1 MRWTVPNIL
10 TVARLI
16 AVPLL
21 PIVFLFFARP
31 WADYYAIAV
40 FMLASLTDWVDGYL
54 ARRLG
59 QESLFGAAMD
69 PIADKALVLMALLV
83 ITAYSGL
90 AVWIVL
96 PAGIII
102 FREIF
107 VSGLRETLGDK
118 SRLLKVTNLAK
129 WKTTVQMVA
138 LTLLFAKGV
147 FEHYVGMQ
155 SFGMDQEMFDAVISG
170 ATEDEL
176 GLRWKLTGMNW
187 TGNAGVIL
195 LWGAALLTAITGV
208 EYFRK
213 ALPFLKEPEEKK
225 DD

>member
-40 FMLASLTDWVDGYL
+40 FVLASLTDWVDGYL
-54 ARRLG
+54 ARKWQ

-102 FREIF
+102 FREVF

-118 SRLLKVTNLAK
+118 ARQLKVTGLAK

-155 SFGMDQEMFDAVISG
+155 SFGMNAEIFDQVITG
-170 ATEDEL
+170 ELPDEL
-176 GLRWKLTGMNW
+176 GLRWKLAGMTW

-195 LWGAALLTAITGV
+195 LWFAALLTAITGLD
-208 EYFRK
+208 YFRK
-213 ALPFLKEPEEKK
+213 AVPFLSGPEERK
-225 DD
+225 

>member
-40 FMLASLTDWVDGYL
+40 FVLASLTDWVDGYL
-54 ARRLG
+54 ARKWQ

-102 FREIF
+102 FREVF

-118 SRLLKVTNLAK
+118 ARQLKVTGLAK

-155 SFGMDQEMFDAVISG
+155 SFGMNAEIFDQVITG
-170 ATEDEL
+170 ELPDDL

-195 LWGAALLTAITGV
+195 LWFAALLTAITGLD
-208 EYFRK
+208 YFRK
-213 ALPFLKEPEEKK
+213 AVPFLRGPEEGK
-225 DD
+225 

>member
-1 MRWTVPNIL
+1 MRWTIPNIL

-40 FMLASLTDWVDGYL
+40 FILASVTDWVDGYL
-54 ARRLG
+54 ARKLG
-59 QESLFGAAMD
+59 QESRFGAAMD

-118 SRLLKVTNLAK
+118 ARTLKVTNLAK

-138 LTLLFAKGV
+138 LALLFAKGV

-155 SFGMDQEMFDAVISG
+155 SWGMDEALFRAVIAG
-170 ATEDEL
+170 DMPDEL
-176 GLRWKLTGMNW
+176 GLGWKLAGMTW
-187 TGNAGVIL
+187 SGNAGVVL
-195 LWGAALLTAITGV
+195 LWLAALLTAITGWD
-208 EYFRK
+208 YFRK
-213 ALPFLKEPEEKK
+213 ALPFLKEPEHE
-225 DD
+225 D